1 MKHVVRNNIYILKLL
16 VKAAPVYLIV
26 TCLSGA
32 FLAAMQAGQLYYY
45 RMVMEETISFVPSLL
60 KVLWIVIVYLA
71 VRMSTMLFS
80 QWVMTKYTPIAS
92 IKIQKYMQTIFNR
105 KLHEIDLSAYD
116 DTDFYDKYVRASG
129 EVDSRVIAVGTTLS
143 SVVSSVAGVISI
155 GALIGS
161 IAPVFFVFVV
171 AAVLNSIIY
180 MFLQSK
186 IAYKQQFEIAA
197 PARKTGYIRRVFYL
211 VDYAKEIRLFGI
223 GKKLEAMLGEAT
235 DEQIWITKKHT
246 GKIYNYA
253 ILATIFSLLIQ
264 NGMLFLVAAMIINQK
279 LSVADFMVIIT
290 GALQLAMA
298 FSELIK
304 IAPEMTMH
312 SMFIDNLLVVLNY
325 ESKITTEAP
334 PEPNA
339 PDSSDDNL
347 LALKNVSFR
356 YASFPLLTAAN
367 VNMKIPEGKKVAI
380 VGTNGAG
387 KSTVMKLLLRLY
399 DPVSGVISYKGQDYK
414 TLDAEELRR
423 KFSVVF
429 QDFQHYALTI
439 AENILMREAE
449 GEEDI
454 KLVWDAI
461 DVAGLRPR
469 VQRLPQGIYTTLTK
483 EFDDGGVVLSGG
495 ELQKLSIARAYA
507 QESEILIMDEPTSSL
522 DAIAEDEIIKRML
535 RLCGDKTVIFISH
548 KLSLATYADYIYVMD
563 DARVIEEGTHKQLLD
578 KNGKYAQMY
587 ETQAKNYSRSE

>member
-1 MKHVVRNNIYILKLL
+1 MKHVIKNNIYILKML
-16 VKAAPVYLIV
+16 VKAAPAFLIV

-45 RMVMEETISFVPSLL
+45 RHIMEEAISFAPSLL
-60 KVLWIVIVYLA
+60 KVLWIVLVYLI
-71 VRMSTMLFS
+71 VRASTMLFS
-80 QWVMTKYTPIAS
+80 QWVMQKYSPVAS
-92 IKIQKYMQTIFNR
+92 IKIQKYMQTVFNR

-116 DTDFYDKYVRASG
+116 DTEFYDKYVRASG

-143 SVVSSVAGVISI
+143 NFVSSVAGVVSI

-161 IAPVFFVFVV
+161 IDPIFFIFVV
-171 AAVLNSIIY
+171 AAILNSVF
-180 MFLQSK
+180 FLILSNK
-186 IAYKQQFEIAA
+186 NTYKQQFEIAA

-223 GKKLEAMLGEAT
+223 EKKLETLLGEAT
-235 DEQIWITKKHT
+235 DEQISITKKYAS
-246 GKIYNYA
+246 KIFNFA
-253 ILATIFSLLIQ
+253 IVATILSLLIQ
-264 NGMLFLVAAMIINQK
+264 NGMLFLVASMIINQK
-279 LSVADFMVIIT
+279 LSIADFMVIIT

-298 FSELIK
+298 FSELFGML
-304 IAPEMTMH
+304 PDLNMH

-325 ESKITTEAP
+325 ESKIKTEAL
-334 PEPNA
+334 PESKT
-339 PDSSDDNL
+339 PDSTDNL
-347 LALKNVSFR
+347 LVLQNVSFR
-356 YASFPLLTAAN
+356 YASFPLLTAVN
-367 VNMKIPEGKKVAI
+367 VNMKISEGKKVAI

-399 DPVSGVISYKGQDYK
+399 DPVSGIIYYKGQDYR
-414 TLDAEELRR
+414 TLDAEEYRR

-449 GEEDI
+449 GEDDV
-454 KLVWDAI
+454 KLIWDAI
-461 DVAGLRPR
+461 DVAGLRAR

-507 QESEILIMDEPTSSL
+507 QDSEILIMDEPTSSL

-535 RLCGDKTVIFISH
+535 KLCEDKTVIFISH

-587 ETQAKNYSRSE
+587 STQAKNYARSE

>member
-1 MKHVVRNNIYILKLL
+1 MKNILKNNIYILKLL
-16 VKAAPVYLIV
+16 VKAAPTYLVI

-32 FLAAMQAGQLYYY
+32 FLAAMQTGQLYYY
-45 RMVMEETISFVPSLL
+45 RLVMEETISFAPSLL
-60 KVLWIVIVYLA
+60 KVLWIVLVYLA
-71 VRMSTMLFS
+71 VRASTVLFS
-80 QWVMTKYTPIAS
+80 QWAIQKYSPVAS

-116 DTDFYDKYVRASG
+116 DTEFYDKYVRASG

-143 SVVSSVAGVISI
+143 GCVSSIAGVISI

-161 IAPVFFVFVV
+161 IDPIFFIFIG
-171 AAVLNSIIY
+171 AAILNSIVFL
-180 MFLQSK
+180 FLQSK
-186 IAYKQQFEIAA
+186 ITYKQQFEIAT

-223 GKKLEAMLGEAT
+223 GKKLEALLDEAA
-235 DEQIWITKKHT
+235 DEQIKITKKNH
-246 GKIYNYA
+246 GKMYSIS
-253 ILATIFSLLIQ
+253 IWSMVGSLLIQ
-264 NGMLFLVAAMIINQK
+264 NGMLFLVASMIINQK

-290 GALQLAMA
+290 GALQMAVA
-298 FSELIK
+298 FSELIS
-304 IAPEMTMH
+304 IVPDLNMH

-325 ESKITTEAP
+325 ESKIKTEVL
-334 PEPNA
+334 PEPKT
-339 PDSSDDNL
+339 PDSTDDL
-347 LALKNVSFR
+347 LVLQNVSFR
-356 YASFPLLTAAN
+356 YASFPLLTAVN
-367 VNMKIPEGKKVAI
+367 VNIKIPEGKKVAI

-399 DPVSGVISYKGQDYK
+399 DPVSGIIYYKGQDYR
-414 TLDAEELRR
+414 TLDAEEYRR

-449 GEEDI
+449 GEDDV

-461 DVAGLRPR
+461 DVAGLRAR

-535 RLCGDKTVIFISH
+535 KLCENKTVIFISH

-587 ETQAKNYSRSE
+587 STQAKNYARSE